1 MPHYP
6 ETLHVSAQMSENI
19 GAPVDRAV
27 ISSRPGGGNTTQSYL
42 KGDIIADNLNAVF
55 GPLGWEVEADIHQ
68 IDDWNETKQKQNAQ
82 VNMHVVQVVSNVK
95 LTIKKTT
102 ETGSDT
108 VFKQPGIG
116 YGEVE
121 EGKSRKE
128 AFGMAVK
135 GSATDGFKRCAS
147 LLGKR
152 FGMMM
157 ASNGKQDDLEYAHNG
172 KPQNLKAAQRMREED
187 SRRSKGNDDARGAPR
202 HDEATARGASVR
214 EDPSRGNAQ
223 REQAPR
229 DRQEEANRDR
239 PRQAEAPARNDTRNQ
254 QQNTETKD
262 RPRNDDTRAKAD
274 ASKDNAAGSREKSS
288 AKEDAAQ
295 KAGTNYPLDNLPI
308 TLDDMTSF
316 GATLVERVKEMRQMN
331 DKVGLV
337 RQHINTIKNVDAKI
351 RKRIIERLDE
361 LGVDVNKITS

>member
-1 MPHYP
+1 MPRYP
-6 ETLHVSAQMSENI
+6 ETLHISSQMSNAI
-19 GAPVDRAV
+19 DTPVDRAV
-27 ISSRPGGGNTTQSYL
+27 VSSRPGAGNSTQSYL

-68 IDDWNETKQKQNAQ
+68 IDDWDETKQKQNKT

-102 ETGSDT
+102 EHGSDT

-135 GSATDGFKRCAS
+135 GSATDGFKRCANM
-147 LLGKR
+147 LGKR

-172 KPQNLKAAQRMREED
+172 KPNNLKAAQRMREED
-187 SRRSKGNDDARGAPR
+187 ARRNKEGDDERRSSRRDEGNRNDAPR
-202 HDEATARGASVR
+202 NNDRERDPAAGA
-214 EDPSRGNAQ
+214 N
-223 REQAPR
+223 
-229 DRQEEANRDR
+229 
-239 PRQAEAPARNDTRNQ
+239 RQAENDRGRSRQEDRQTNSNARSQRPEDQQNDAGKASQREDRVKEDAAKDRTVDAPAKTA
-254 QQNTETKD
+254 TK
-262 RPRNDDTRAKAD
+262 N
-274 ASKDNAAGSREKSS
+274 
-288 AKEDAAQ
+288 DAAQ

-316 GATLVERVKEMRQMN
+316 GATLVERVKEMRQTN
-331 DKVGLV
+331 DKIGLV
-337 RQHINTIKNVDAKI
+337 RQHLHTIKNVDAKI

>member
-6 ETLHVSAQMSENI
+6 ETLHISSQMSNDI
-19 GAPVDRAV
+19 DTPVDRAV
-27 ISSRPGGGNTTQSYL
+27 ISSRPGAGNSSQSYL

-68 IDDWNETKQKQNAQ
+68 IDDWDETKQKQNKS

-102 ETGSDT
+102 EHGSDT

-172 KPQNLKAAQRMREED
+172 KPQNLNAARKMRDED
-187 SRRSKGNDDARGAPR
+187 ARRNKSGDEGRRSPRRDEGNRDDAPRNNTQERDPASGAGR
-202 HDEATARGASVR
+202 QADGGRDR
-214 EDPSRGNAQ
+214 SRQ
-223 REQAPR
+223 E
-229 DRQEEANRDR
+229 DRQESSSAQNSRSEDR
-239 PRQAEAPARNDTRNQ
+239 
-254 QQNTETKD
+254 QN
-262 RPRNDDTRAKAD
+262 NDDKGR
-274 ASKDNAAGSREKSS
+274 SREDRVKNDAAKDKSVEAS
-288 AKEDAAQ
+288 AKTAPKNDAAQ

-316 GATLVERVKEMRQMN
+316 GATLVERVKEMRQTN
-331 DKVGLV
+331 DKIGLV
-337 RQHINTIKNVDAKI
+337 RQHLHTIKNVDAKI